1 MLHVIAPIFKR
12 VCRKSVPFDG
22 RFESLK
28 HFFAFFEGCCS
39 NKKRKGFVF
48 FFSGKKKEGREAH
61 PRTTSILFPTL
72 LECACGRFL
81 SLLLLLST
89 AATPRENKN
98 KHNDD
103 NNGRSAPR
111 LGEIS
116 IDPVRSFPPLPP
128 PLFKLSRKK
137 SSSWTKNLQCIF
149 VVPSPKMQS

>member
-1 MLHVIAPIFKR
+1 MFPSAADLNHLL
-12 VCRKSVPFDG
+12 ST
-22 RFESLK
+22 
-28 HFFAFFEGCCS
+28 FFAFFEGGGRVLLLKGLCVFWRDKL
-39 NKKRKGFVF
+39 KKRK
-48 FFSGKKKEGREAH
+48 KRKERRH
-61 PRTTSILFPTL
+61 THSITIYFPTL
-72 LECACGRFL
+72 LECAGGRFL

-116 IDPVRSFPPLPP
+116 IHPVRSFPPLPP

>member
-1 MLHVIAPIFKR
+1 MFPSAADLNHLR
-12 VCRKSVPFDG
+12 ST
-22 RFESLK
+22 
-28 HFFAFFEGCCS
+28 FFAFFEGGGRVLC
-39 NKKRKGFVF
+39 KKGFVF
-48 FFSGKKKEGREAH
+48 FGGKKLRKEKKKKEGKKAH
-61 PRTTSILFPTL
+61 TLHTHIIYFPTL
-72 LECACGRFL
+72 LECAGGRFL

-116 IDPVRSFPPLPP
+116 IHPVRSFPPLPP

>member
-1 MLHVIAPIFKR
+1 MFPSAADLNHF
-12 VCRKSVPFDG
+12 
-22 RFESLK
+22 K
-28 HFFAFFEGCCS
+28 HFFLRFLKGVVVEE
-39 NKKRKGFVF
+39 RGFVF
-48 FFSGKKKEGREAH
+48 LAGKKKEEKKKEGKKGS
-61 PRTTSILFPTL
+61 TYTL
-72 LECACGRFL
+72 HNYTLPSTFGICAGGRFL

-103 NNGRSAPR
+103 NNG

-116 IDPVRSFPPLPP
+116 IHPVRSFPPLPP

-137 SSSWTKNLQCIF
+137 SSWWTKNLQCIF

>member
-1 MLHVIAPIFKR
+1 MFPSAADLNHLL
-12 VCRKSVPFDG
+12 ST
-22 RFESLK
+22 
-28 HFFAFFEGCCS
+28 FFAFFEGGGRVLLL
-39 NKKRKGFVF
+39 KGLFFWREKIKREK
-48 FFSGKKKEGREAH
+48 KKKEGKKAH
-61 PRTTSILFPTL
+61 TLQTIYFPTL
-72 LECACGRFL
+72 LECGGGRFL

-89 AATPRENKN
+89 AATPQENKN

-116 IDPVRSFPPLPP
+116 IHPVRSFPPLPP

>member
-1 MLHVIAPIFKR
+1 VFPSAADLNHLR
-12 VCRKSVPFDG
+12 ST
-22 RFESLK
+22 
-28 HFFAFFEGCCS
+28 FFAFFEGGGRVLC
-39 NKKRKGFVF
+39 KKGFVF
-48 FFSGKKKEGREAH
+48 FGGKKLRKEKKKKEGKKAH
-61 PRTTSILFPTL
+61 TLHTHIIYFPTL
-72 LECACGRFL
+72 LECAGGRFL

-103 NNGRSAPR
+103 NNGRSTPR

-116 IDPVRSFPPLPP
+116 IHPVRSFPPLPP

>member
-1 MLHVIAPIFKR
+1 MFPSAADLNHLL
-12 VCRKSVPFDG
+12 ST
-22 RFESLK
+22 
-28 HFFAFFEGCCS
+28 FFAFFEGGG
-39 NKKRKGFVF
+39 RVLLLKGLCVF
-48 FFSGKKKEGREAH
+48 WREKIKEKKKKEGKKAH
-61 PRTTSILFPTL
+61 TLHNHIIYFPTL
-72 LECACGRFL
+72 LECAGGRFL

-116 IDPVRSFPPLPP
+116 IHPVRSFPPLPP